1 MISNVSTQLPPLLA
15 PKVEPRAE
23 SKGVKVAPAPEKTAK
38 IGEVSKEQQSQIDK
52 LKKIDQEVR
61 AHEQAHKNAGG
72 QFAGS
77 ASFTYTVGP
86 DGKRYAV
93 GGEVSIDTA
102 KVEGDPE
109 ATIAKLNVVISAAL
123 APAKPSGQDRKVAAA
138 AVAARNQAR
147 AELVSKKKEEE
158 QQEVSKNSSSF
169 DINDFGDVAASSIE
183 KAYADGN
190 GLGQNNNLVG
200 QTISIAS

>member
-15 PKVEPRAE
+15 PNGEPNAE
-23 SKGVKVAPAPEKTAK
+23 PKGVKVASAPEKTAK
-38 IGEVSKEQQSQIDK
+38 IGEVSKEQQSQVDK

-72 QFAGS
+72 QYAGS

-102 KVEGDPE
+102 KIEGDPE

-138 AVAARNQAR
+138 AVAARNEAR
-147 AELVSKKKEEE
+147 AELTSKKKEEQE
-158 QQEVSKNSSSF
+158 EVSESDTSF
-169 DINDFGDVAASSIE
+169 DINDFGDVAASSVE
-183 KAYADGN
+183 KAYANGN
-190 GLGQNNNLVG
+190 DLSQNNASIGL
-200 QTISIAS
+200 TISIAS